1 MRTLIQGGDVLAFDE
16 GGHRLLRDGA
26 IVLEDDRVLFV
37 GRRFPGVGGRAGGG
51 GGGGGIPGGM
61 EKGGPAG
68 PPGGK
73 RSFPSCSPL

>member
-37 GRRFPGVGGRAGGG
+37 GRRFPGVGDRHGH
-51 GGGGGIPGGM
+51 
-61 EKGGPAG
+61 PAG
-68 PPGGK
+68 RRRKPG
-73 RSFPSCSPL
+73 R